1 MRACCALTTLNALA
15 PLRSL
20 HVASARTLL
29 RLPAPASRCAL
40 LRLHSS
46 AAQPPSAAPLA
57 SAAADAA
64 AAAAIPGTTQAD
76 ADGFYVLM
84 FTCRK
89 CETRTARRISKHG
102 YHHGSVL
109 VRCPGCLGL
118 HLIADHLG
126 FFSDEAVDAED
137 LLRARGE
144 GGSARA
150 DASVYELSAQ
160 DAAVLASAGRS
171 VRLSDGAQ
179 LPVVDF
185 SGAAPGSTGGGGS
198 SGSGGGGGGGG
209 GSAPGGPSA
218 ASSP

>member
-1 MRACCALTTLNALA
+1 MRCCALSTLNALA

-29 RLPAPASRCAL
+29 RLPAPASRRAL

-46 AAQPPSAAPLA
+46 AAAPLPSAAPLA
-57 SAAADAA
+57 AAAAAAADAA
-64 AAAAIPGTTQAD
+64 ATIPGATQAD

-144 GGSARA
+144 GGGARA

-185 SGAAPGSTGGGGS
+185 SGAAPGSTGG

-209 GSAPGGPSA
+209 GSAPGGPGA
-218 ASSP
+218 ASSA

>member
-1 MRACCALTTLNALA
+1 MRRCCALLNSPPAA
-15 PLRSL
+15 HLRSL
-20 HVASARTLL
+20 HLAAARAA
-29 RLPAPASRCAL
+29 RPRAPPAL
-40 LRLHSS
+40 LPRLHSS
-46 AAQPPSAAPLA
+46 ASAAT
-57 SAAADAA
+57 SAAAAAPARLAA
-64 AAAAIPGTTQAD
+64 AAAAAAAPDTPIPGTTQAD

-89 CETRTARRISKHG
+89 CESRTARRISKHG

-126 FFSDEAVDAED
+126 FFSDEAVDAEG

-144 GGSARA
+144 GGAGGAGGARA

-185 SGAAPGSTGGGGS
+185 SGAAPGSKGGSGSS
-198 SGSGGGGGGGG
+198 SGSGGV
-209 GSAPGGPSA
+209 
-218 ASSP
+218 